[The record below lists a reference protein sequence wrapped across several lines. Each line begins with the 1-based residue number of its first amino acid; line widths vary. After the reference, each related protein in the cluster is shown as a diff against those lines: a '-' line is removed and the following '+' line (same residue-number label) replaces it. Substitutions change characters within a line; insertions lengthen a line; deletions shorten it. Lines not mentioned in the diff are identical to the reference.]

1 MPSFT
6 YAQGYKDAIADLYT
20 WFDMP
25 KRKNILK
32 TKGLTITLLLK
43 AFHKYYER
51 FMKVKSDF
59 DFDYIAIKK
68 IKGKKEITEIIIT
81 PATSEKKEILT
92 EIKTLQEETENEKS
106 LFNHSGQEIHNIK
119 VGVYELQIEAL
130 ERKLKQKKMLLDLL
144 QVSNSGC

>member
-1 MPSFT
+1 MDFR
-6 YAQGYKDAIADLYT
+6 YCQGYQDAIMDLYT

-25 KRKNILK
+25 IRKNILK

-43 AFHKYYER
+43 AFCKYYER
-51 FMKVKSDF
+51 FMKVKYNF

-68 IKGKKEITEIIIT
+68 NKGKKEIIEIDIV
-81 PATSEKKEILT
+81 PKESEKTEILT
-92 EIKTLQEETENEKS
+92 EIKTLREETENEKS
-106 LFNHSGQEIHNIK
+106 MFNNNGQEIHNIK

-144 QVSNSGC
+144 LKSMDI